1 MVIEGIVHLT
11 GRLKVSAFATSFF
24 VLGILT
30 SMPEFFIGVNS
41 IVDKEPSI
49 FVGNLIGASFVLFML
64 VIPILAV
71 FGKGITL
78 AHQLNQRN
86 LVFSLFVVLS
96 PAFFALDGRL
106 NRFEGLFMIVIYG
119 LLFYFVEK
127 KKGLLE
133 NIRDQLLRASNHEL
147 VDLVKIVIG
156 ALVMFL
162 AGNVLVEQTEI
173 LASVFK
179 MSPFL
184 IGLLLLSIGTNI
196 PELSITL
203 KSISQKHKEVA
214 FGDYVGSAAANT
226 AFFGVLVLFNG
237 STVVIEGKLAV
248 TFILFLLGLTLFY
261 IFSRSKKDISRL
273 EGIGL
278 LAVYVTFLILEIL
291 R

>member
-1 MVIEGIVHLT
+1 MLVEGMVHLT
-11 GRLKVSAFATSFF
+11 GRLQLSAFATSFF

-86 LVFSLFVVLS
+86 LVFSLFVVLT

-119 LLFYFVEK
+119 LLFYFIEK

-156 ALVMFL
+156 ASVMFL

-184 IGLLLLSIGTNI
+184 ISLLLLSVGTNT
-196 PELSITL
+196 PELSVAL
-203 KSISQKHKEVA
+203 RSIMKGEKEVA

-226 AFFGVLVLFNG
+226 AFFGFLILFNG
-237 STVVIEGKLAV
+237 PTVVGNGRLAT
-248 TFILFLLGLTLFY
+248 TFVLFLLGLTLFY

-278 LAVYVTFLILEIL
+278 FAVYGAFLILEIL